1 MPTSPDGGGKPGPR
15 GLSLSAKL
23 VLVVIAAVAFTFVTI
38 GLGMR
43 AVYEDSSIREWQ
55 RGMVSLVA
63 FASESLVRNPDPAV
77 IERVSRDL
85 GIDIRYTGP
94 EGTYA
99 TLAGMPTR
107 SEASGARRL
116 RRLERGVPR
125 GFSLFRF
132 NGRPYLA
139 HSVGQRQVIYARS
152 DSHGHHD
159 FHFELLLVPV
169 AVLAALA
176 LAYGAVIWYIHSRM
190 KPLSEMAGEMES
202 FGADAVSSGPGGGE
216 GLRRDEVARL
226 SASFE
231 RMRARVGDLLESK
244 EVLLRDVSH
253 EIRSPLARMRLALEF
268 VDDEKTK
275 ARMRRDIEVLDSLA
289 GDLLDRAKLDSG
301 SLKPKT
307 EPVDLCRIASAAAAL
322 FEERRESI
330 ALDLPEGGVSVTG
343 DIHLLERCVSNLL
356 DNSMRYSRLG
366 EGSVRVRVREEGGR
380 GCIEVRDKGS
390 RLESGTVD
398 KIFEP
403 FYRPEES
410 RASHK
415 GGSGLGLAI
424 VRSIATA
431 LDGEVEAES
440 PPEGGL
446 AVRILLPLAGQRQE
460 EAGA

>member
-1 MPTSPDGGGKPGPR
+1 MPTSPDGAAAAALRR
-15 GLSLSAKL
+15 GLRLSTKL

-38 GLGMR
+38 GVGMQ

-99 TLAGMPTR
+99 TQDSMPTR

-132 NGRPYLA
+132 DGRPYLA
-139 HSVGQRQVIYARS
+139 HTVGQRQVIYARS
-152 DSHGHHD
+152 DHDHD

-190 KPLSEMAGEMES
+190 RPLSEMAGQMES

-216 GLRRDEVARL
+216 AETRDEVARL
-226 SASFE
+226 SASFG
-231 RMRARVGDLLESK
+231 RMRDRVADLLESK

-301 SLKPKT
+301 SLKPDT
-307 EPVDLCRIASAAAAL
+307 EPVDLRRIASAAAAL

-330 ALDLPEGGVSVTG
+330 ALDLPDGEVSVTG

-366 EGSVRVRVREEGGR
+366 EGSVRVRVWTEGGR
-380 GCIEVRDKGS
+380 GCIEVRDKGG
-390 RLESGTVD
+390 RIGAETVD

-440 PPEGGL
+440 PDEGGL
-446 AVRILLPLAGQRQE
+446 AVRILLPLAGQQAE
-460 EAGA
+460 GKA